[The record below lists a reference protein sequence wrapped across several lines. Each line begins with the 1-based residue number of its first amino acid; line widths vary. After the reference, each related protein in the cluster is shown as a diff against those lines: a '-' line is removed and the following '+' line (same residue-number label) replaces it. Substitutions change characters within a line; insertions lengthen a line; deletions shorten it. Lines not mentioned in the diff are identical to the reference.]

1 MNICD
6 VYVLMSVCMFMWEF
20 RCVCHNIHESQSRG
34 QPCVCFSISA
44 SLRQGNCRPQWSA
57 CSFPP
62 QAWGDLNSSPLT
74 CVANTDPLRQ
84 LPSPRL
90 LLTPRS
96 QDSQKYQTLRSF
108 TLLFFFRTLSLA
120 KWDLDWSPSLRR
132 VSRKCLLF
140 RKQMKRVDWNQRH
153 GWCHLAMSG
162 SPAAAMSVLYRLY
175 HSRMITLGHME
186 TGAARSYTSWPEGP
200 SPFLP
205 MKSRVWCIAAL
216 WSSRV

>member
-1 MNICD
+1 MWMNRAPNGVPQRIE
-6 VYVLMSVCMFMWEF
+6 VP
-20 RCVCHNIHESQSRG
+20 RG
-34 QPCVCFSISA
+34 RMCSCPCLWVPSFFS
-44 SLRQGNCRPQWSA
+44 
-57 CSFPP
+57 
-62 QAWGDLNSSPLT
+62 
-74 CVANTDPLRQ
+74 
-84 LPSPRL
+84 
-90 LLTPRS
+90 
-96 QDSQKYQTLRSF
+96 TLF
-108 TLLFFFRTLSLA
+108 FFFFRTLSLA
-120 KWDLDWSPSLRR
+120 KWDLDWSPNLRR

-175 HSRMITLGHME
+175 HSWMITLGHME